1 MRISIP
7 FRHQLD
13 QTKQRTQYI
22 LISLPVLGH
31 FIAEVDWLQGLVPLA
46 KGLCVNIRFCYGS
59 IWHQISFLSRWLCW
73 HPDMSFLQQSQIK
86 LLYQLDWTFTKERLP
101 ERKRTG
107 TWYAR
112 QVVNTVFLFLYVIL
126 CYSFIMCDWSPRDY
140 TSLSVHSTPKQIK
153 DCHTTYIVK
162 LKPTNVTET

>member
-1 MRISIP
+1 MPVRISIP

-22 LISLPVLGH
+22 LISLPFLGH
-31 FIAEVDWLQGLVPLA
+31 FIAEVDWLQGSVPLA

-73 HPDMSFLQQSQIK
+73 HPDMSFLHQSQIK
-86 LLYQLDWTFTKERLP
+86 LLYQLDWPFTKERLP

-112 QVVNTVFLFLYVIL
+112 QVVNTVFFISVRHFMLFLYNVWL
-126 CYSFIMCDWSPRDY
+126 VTQRLHFPFSTFYPKTNQR
-140 TSLSVHSTPKQIK
+140 LSH
-153 DCHTTYIVK
+153 YIHC
-162 LKPTNVTET
+162 ET